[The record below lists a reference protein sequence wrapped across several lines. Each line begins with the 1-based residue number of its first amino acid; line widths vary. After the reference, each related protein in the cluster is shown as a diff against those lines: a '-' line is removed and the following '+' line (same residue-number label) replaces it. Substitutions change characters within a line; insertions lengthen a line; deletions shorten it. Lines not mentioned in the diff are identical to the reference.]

1 MVAMINR
8 SIFRRLLFSHI
19 SIILLGLATVGLV
32 TSYLVKG
39 FMYDSRRQQLLRQ
52 AHQVNL
58 ALLDT
63 PPNRGSAAVDTL
75 AFLDKAFDGRLWVF
89 DTTGKIIA
97 TSAEADVYVNKS
109 VADPVLQK
117 VLAGQD
123 VVEPLVFPGLPEPMV
138 SVVVPWGK
146 GDKIMGGLILHAPV
160 QGLNQTVGQ
169 VRETILWATLLAVI
183 LSTVAGSY
191 LSWSISLP
199 LKEIERVAAAI
210 GNGRYDQRVT
220 VRSAD
225 EVGDLAVAINRMAAE
240 LSVIDRER
248 ESLSKAREDLFANIS
263 HELRT
268 PLTAILGFLEA
279 LQDGFAE
286 NAEQQQLYLAVTYRE
301 ALHLRRLV
309 EDLLD
314 LTRLT
319 SGRVAIQPVAVNVV
333 ALAEEVAQE
342 LTPAARAR
350 GNELRVEP
358 PAVALPVIAADP
370 VRLRQV
376 LTNLVENAIK
386 FTDRGSIILRMAADA
401 GELAIQVADT
411 GIGIAEGE
419 LPLIWDRFYKA
430 DRVRPRNRG
439 GTGLGLAI
447 VRELVA
453 LHGGRIDVESQLGQ
467 GTTFTLRLPIAQAA

>member
-1 MVAMINR
+1 MINR

-39 FMYDSRRQQLLRQ
+39 FMYDSRRQQMVRQ
-52 AHQVNL
+52 AHQVNQ

-63 PPNRGSAAVDTL
+63 PPDRGRSAVDTL
-75 AFLDKAFDGRLWVF
+75 AFLDKAFDGRLWLF
-89 DTTGKIIA
+89 DTKGKIIA

-109 VADPVLQK
+109 VADGVVQK

-123 VVEPLVFPGLPEPMV
+123 VVEPLVFPGLPEPMI
-138 SVVVPWGK
+138 SVVVPLGK
-146 GDKIMGGLILHAPV
+146 GDQITGGLILHAPV

-191 LSWSISLP
+191 LSWSISRP
-199 LKEIERVAAAI
+199 LKEIERVAAEI
-210 GNGRYDQRVT
+210 GNGRYDQQVA

-240 LSVIDRER
+240 LSLIDRER
-248 ESLSKAREDLFANIS
+248 ESLSTAREELFANIS

-286 NAEQQQLYLAVTYRE
+286 SAEQQQLYLAVTYRE
-301 ALHLRRLV
+301 ALHLQRLV

-319 SGRVAIQPVAVNVV
+319 SGRVAMQPMAVNVV
-333 ALAEEVAQE
+333 ALAEEVVQQ
-342 LTPAARAR
+342 LSPVARAR

-358 PAVALPVIAADP
+358 PAVALPMIAADP

-376 LTNLVENAIK
+376 LTNLVENSIK
-386 FTDRGSIILRMAADA
+386 FTDRGTITMRMAADA
-401 GELAIQVADT
+401 NELSIQVADT

-453 LHGGRIDVESQLGQ
+453 LHGGKIEAESQVGR